1 MKDPKY
7 TLGQNE
13 PSRNTK
19 QLAMNFLLLTMATT
33 VWYVSIIFEEWVEK
47 ENFITDFLKNSAF
60 KLFPYQ

>member
-19 QLAMNFLLLTMATT
+19 QLTMNFLLLTMATT
-33 VWYVSIIFEEWVEK
+33 VWYVSIIFEEWVER
-47 ENFITDFLKNSAF
+47 ENFITDFF
-60 KLFPYQ
+60 KE

>member
-19 QLAMNFLLLTMATT
+19 QLAMSFLLLTMATT
-33 VWYVSIIFEEWVEK
+33 VWNVNVIFEEWVER
-47 ENFITDFLKNSAF
+47 ENFIADVF
-60 KLFPYQ
+60 KE